1 MGSRQDNYRIIQ
13 TTESEHNPAEIQ
25 KKILNKNIKTLKR
38 PRSTLNNLVR
48 QLPAIP
54 TMHDPSSLVA
64 IIESFS
70 DEIVQSLATYTS
82 IRTHIFRGPPGN
94 CPLFIQL

>member
-13 TTESEHNPAEIQ
+13 TTESQHNPAEIQ
-25 KKILNKNIKTLKR
+25 KKNLNKNIKTLKR

-64 IIESFS
+64 II
-70 DEIVQSLATYTS
+70 IVSRLTMLLS
-82 IRTHIFRGPPGN
+82 SHF
-94 CPLFIQL
+94 LMK

>member
-13 TTESEHNPAEIQ
+13 TTESQDNPGEIQ

-38 PRSTLNNLVR
+38 PRSTLNILVR

-54 TMHDPSSLVA
+54 VYNVY
-64 IIESFS
+64 IR
-70 DEIVQSLATYTS
+70 ATY
-82 IRTHIFRGPPGN
+82 N
-94 CPLFIQL
+94 A